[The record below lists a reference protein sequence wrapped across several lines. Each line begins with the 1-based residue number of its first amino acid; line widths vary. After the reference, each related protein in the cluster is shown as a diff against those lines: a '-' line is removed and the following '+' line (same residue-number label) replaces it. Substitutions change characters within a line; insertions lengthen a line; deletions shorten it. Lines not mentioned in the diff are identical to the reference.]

1 MNQYFVLTRSKRHQQ
16 VISQDSSKY
25 IFRYLDQGASGYKS
39 NPLTLSKRS
48 MESLKMGC
56 ILRQLVSYLAR
67 QTLFEVPQSSDWW
80 FVQGLNWWSLSSRG
94 GKSFTCMTKMVFR
107 WKTGTGL
114 WTGLG
119 LKLTT
124 EEFNELHA
132 AIKRSE
138 WMLTSQPLLRQTSTL
153 WKLNSFI
160 LKLQRSLLNFDLQTS
175 NILQQREPKIAG
187 PSVTNIA
194 GKIQHN
200 FRSCHF
206 REKS

>member
-39 NPLTLSKRS
+39 NLLTLSKRS

-94 GKSFTCMTKMVFR
+94 GKSFTCTTKMVFVYLFPWLFISTSVVR
-107 WKTGTGL
+107 KVSWL
-114 WTGLG
+114 SILC
-119 LKLTT
+119 
-124 EEFNELHA
+124 N
-132 AIKRSE
+132 S
-138 WMLTSQPLLRQTSTL
+138 LTSLCKRFGLVIIPSVF
-153 WKLNSFI
+153 FI
-160 LKLQRSLLNFDLQTS
+160 TWS
-175 NILQQREPKIAG
+175 NIWRVDSTHLSDLMQENSDDDNSLIPR
-187 PSVTNIA
+187 
-194 GKIQHN
+194 
-200 FRSCHF
+200 
-206 REKS
+206 